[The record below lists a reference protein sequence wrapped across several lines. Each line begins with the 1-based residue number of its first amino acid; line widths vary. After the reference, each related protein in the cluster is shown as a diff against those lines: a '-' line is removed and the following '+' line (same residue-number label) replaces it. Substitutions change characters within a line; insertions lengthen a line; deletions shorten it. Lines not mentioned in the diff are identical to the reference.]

1 MKARGGEQNL
11 GEILG
16 MSRGGGG
23 GGVLN
28 QKIEGHIKA
37 NPAYLKVGLN

>member
-1 MKARGGEQNL
+1 MGNKIV

-23 GGVLN
+23 GGGGGVLN
-28 QKIEGHIKA
+28 RKIEGYIKA
-37 NPAYLKVGLN
+37 NPFKPP